1 MLESCL
7 IPSSELLQSCHNL
20 IFVVGVDCW
29 LFVIA
34 HFQTTSQDLSLQSV
48 ILTTSQ
54 HLFHD
59 CIKHPVP
66 PDTVKPSFVI
76 LDIRTLLCSGM
87 SVRVSGCQKLQMTYS
102 LTRCGTCCFIAV
114 PIWQQW
120 VSEDSFYMTLHY
132 QCWHLAYV
140 NDSVCVS

>member
-20 IFVVGVDCW
+20 IFVVGVDC
-29 LFVIA
+29 
-34 HFQTTSQDLSLQSV
+34 QTSQDLSLQSV

-76 LDIRTLLCSGM
+76 FDIRTLLRSGL
-87 SVRVSGCQKLQMTYS
+87 SVRLSGCQKLQMTYS
-102 LTRCGTCCFIAV
+102 LTRCGT
-114 PIWQQW
+114 
-120 VSEDSFYMTLHY
+120 
-132 QCWHLAYV
+132 
-140 NDSVCVS
+140 